1 VEGERGWTEGVKE
14 EERRGQQRARGG
26 EGRRGPWRRLGP
38 PWKSGLE
45 PWLKISY
52 PFLHADRIKTPTLF
66 LCGDKDFNVP
76 LLGSEQ
82 MYQALRNV
90 GTDSQLIIYPG
101 ENHGIAKPS
110 FQRDRMQRYLDWYKK
125 YL

>member
-1 VEGERGWTEGVKE
+1 MKV
-14 EERRGQQRARGG
+14 
-26 EGRRGPWRRLGP
+26 
-38 PWKSGLE
+38 
-45 PWLKISY
+45 SY
-52 PFLHADRIKTPTLF
+52 PFLHADRIKTPTMF
-66 LCGDKDFNVP
+66 LCGDNDFNVP

-90 GTDSQLIIYPG
+90 GVDTQLIIYPG

>member
-1 VEGERGWTEGVKE
+1 M
-14 EERRGQQRARGG
+14 
-26 EGRRGPWRRLGP
+26 
-38 PWKSGLE
+38 
-45 PWLKISY
+45 
-52 PFLHADRIKTPTLF
+52 F

-82 MYQALRNV
+82 KYQALRNV
-90 GTDSQLIIYPG
+90 GVDTQLIIYPG

-110 FQRDRMQRYLDWYKK
+110 FQRDRIQRYLDWYKK

>member
-1 VEGERGWTEGVKE
+1 
-14 EERRGQQRARGG
+14 
-26 EGRRGPWRRLGP
+26 
-38 PWKSGLE
+38 
-45 PWLKISY
+45 
-52 PFLHADRIKTPTLF
+52 
-66 LCGDKDFNVP
+66 
-76 LLGSEQ
+76 

>member
-1 VEGERGWTEGVKE
+1 
-14 EERRGQQRARGG
+14 
-26 EGRRGPWRRLGP
+26 
-38 PWKSGLE
+38 
-45 PWLKISY
+45 
-52 PFLHADRIKTPTLF
+52 LF

-82 MYQALRNV
+82 KYQALRNV
-90 GTDSQLIIYPG
+90 GVDTQLIIYPG

-110 FQRDRMQRYLDWYKK
+110 FQRDRIQRYLDWYKK